1 MKRALVYGANSEKA
15 KELVKHLKKN
25 NSYWVRTVDK
35 DVAVDETA
43 DDFVRADLTEA
54 SSVMTTMFSDVQPF
68 DEVYQFTQ
76 TDDDSADDFVTSSLV
91 NIYTLRYA
99 KRFSVG
105 KVFCLSNGSKHVE
118 KLYSLSK
125 KDKNLNVTV
134 LKTTNKTTSED
145 IIKLVK
151 KENKKALKKLGNIKK

>member
-15 KELVKHLKKN
+15 TELIKFLKKN
-25 NSYWVRTVDK
+25 NSYWVRAVDK
-35 DVAVDETA
+35 DMTSSEIA
-43 DDFVRADLTEA
+43 DDFVMADLTEA

-76 TDDDSADDFVTSSLV
+76 TEDNSADDFVTSSLV

-99 KRFSVG
+99 KRFCVG
-105 KVFCLSNGSKHVE
+105 KVFCLSNGSKHIE

-125 KDKNLNVTV
+125 KDKDINVT
-134 LKTTNKTTSED
+134 LIKTTGKTTSED

-151 KENKKALKKLGNIKK
+151 KENKKALKKLGKIKK